1 MASQKAVAV
10 QKRGGR
16 KKMGMKVKENLYQA
30 ALWFILILV
39 ALTMILPFLYVVI
52 LSFTDATAYEA
63 GKLILWPKK
72 WSTEAY
78 ELILSGSGFLNALKS
93 TLIVTFIGTPL
104 SVIVCSGLAYM
115 LSKPIPGKS
124 FINKYV
130 MFTMLFSAGMVP
142 NFINM
147 KQLHLLDSYWALILP
162 GPVSYTHLT
171 LPTKA

>member
-93 TLIVTFIGTPL
+93 TLIVHAPHR
-104 SVIVCSGLAYM
+104 
-115 LSKPIPGKS
+115 PGR
-124 FINKYV
+124 IN
-130 MFTMLFSAGMVP
+130 A
-142 NFINM
+142 
-147 KQLHLLDSYWALILP
+147 Q
-162 GPVSYTHLT
+162 
-171 LPTKA
+171 

>member
-63 GKLILWPKK
+63 GKLIQ
-72 WSTEAY
+72 
-78 ELILSGSGFLNALKS
+78 
-93 TLIVTFIGTPL
+93 IGRA
-104 SVIVCSGLAYM
+104 SCRERV
-115 LSKPIPGKS
+115 
-124 FINKYV
+124 
-130 MFTMLFSAGMVP
+130 
-142 NFINM
+142 
-147 KQLHLLDSYWALILP
+147 
-162 GPVSYTHLT
+162 
-171 LPTKA
+171 